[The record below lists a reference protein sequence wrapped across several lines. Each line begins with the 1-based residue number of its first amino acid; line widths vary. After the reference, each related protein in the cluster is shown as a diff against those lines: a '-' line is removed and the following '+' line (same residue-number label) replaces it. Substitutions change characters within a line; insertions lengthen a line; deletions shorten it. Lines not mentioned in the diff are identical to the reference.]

1 MGTILELPLW
11 RAQRPPPVGPG
22 QEAQIII
29 FSGVRVERQDVGP
42 QRAADSADPSPRDG
56 RTSRL
61 RKP

>member
-22 QEAQIII
+22 QAAQIII
-29 FSGVRVERQDVGP
+29 FPGVRVEQQHCSL
-42 QRAADSADPSPRDG
+42 QRAADTASPPPRDG
-56 RTSRL
+56 QTSKI

>member
-1 MGTILELPLW
+1 MGTILALPLW

-29 FSGVRVERQDVGP
+29 FPGVRVERQDVRP
-42 QRAADSADPSPRDG
+42 PLTADNADPTPRVG
-56 RTSRL
+56 RASKI

>member
-29 FSGVRVERQDVGP
+29 FPGVRVERQDACP
-42 QRAADSADPSPRDG
+42 PPTADTADPTPRDG
-56 RTSRL
+56 RARKI